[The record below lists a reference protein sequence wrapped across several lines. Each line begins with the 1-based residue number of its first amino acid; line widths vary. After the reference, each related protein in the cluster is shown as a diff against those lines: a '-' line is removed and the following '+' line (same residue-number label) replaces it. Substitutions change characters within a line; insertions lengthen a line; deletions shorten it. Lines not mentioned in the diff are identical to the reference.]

1 MPETPVSLLER
12 LRLQPDEQSWR
23 RLVDLYTPWIRGWLA
38 RYSLAGS
45 DLDDLVQDVMTI
57 LVQELP
63 RFRHDLRRGAFR
75 RWLRNIVLNRVRT
88 YWRKRQPQAASGP
101 DLDRLLNQL
110 EDPESDMNRHWDQEH
125 NQHVVR
131 RLFELIE
138 QDFQPTTWKAFRLL
152 TLEGKS
158 VGEAAADLGMSSTA
172 VRIAKSRVLS
182 RFRDEIAGL
191 LD

>member
-1 MPETPVSLLER
+1 MPQTPVSLLER

-88 YWRKRQPQAASGP
+88 YWRKRQRQAASGP

-110 EDPESDMNRHWDQEH
+110 EDPESDMNRLWDQEH

-152 TLEGKS
+152 T
-158 VGEAAADLGMSSTA
+158 
-172 VRIAKSRVLS
+172 
-182 RFRDEIAGL
+182 
-191 LD
+191 